1 LWSALVKI
9 TIDDIEHD
17 ADKLSDQAKISLGR
31 VQELQREVSELQFII
46 QSYIEN
52 IKTELES
59 EE

>member
-1 LWSALVKI
+1 MKI

-46 QSYIEN
+46 QSYIAN

>member
-1 LWSALVKI
+1 MKI

-17 ADKLSDQAKISLGR
+17 ADKLSDQAKIALNR

-46 QSYIEN
+46 QSYIAN